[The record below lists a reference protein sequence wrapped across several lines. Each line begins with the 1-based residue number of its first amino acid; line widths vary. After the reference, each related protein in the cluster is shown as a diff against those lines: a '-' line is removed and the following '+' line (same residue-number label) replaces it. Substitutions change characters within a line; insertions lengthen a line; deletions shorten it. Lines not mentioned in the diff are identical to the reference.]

1 VRVARKAAMIKSRPL
16 FISLVCYGLLIS
28 SAYYVITS
36 FSYLHDPDTQAA
48 MEKVRIPYFIQ
59 IGMLYLNLI
68 VTIVVAI
75 LMLEEVNWA
84 RWTYLGWGFVNIDY
98 RLYIQTDWH
107 DSVIVIATYLVSAL
121 ILVLPSANEYFSSEI
136 HYVDD

>member
-1 VRVARKAAMIKSRPL
+1 MVYFSLTTITTIGYGDIVPAGSLTRALSIAAGASGFGI
-16 FISLVCYGLLIS
+16 
-28 SAYYVITS
+28 
-36 FSYLHDPDTQAA
+36 
-48 MEKVRIPYFIQ
+48 
-59 IGMLYLNLI
+59 
-68 VTIVVAI
+68 VAI